1 MSPGDNCPLVFWIHW
16 ALKLQPVK
24 YDPKLQMFDHF
35 LVFDHLRQSR
45 QLPPTASHA
54 LSPPP
59 VSCSNRPTSATSD
72 CRTLEYFWYSLKLGQ
87 ANMCWCCH
95 ITYPVTI
102 FATRFPSQSNT
113 FRTSHDVTAAFPI
126 VQCWLWRPPAFHC
139 SYIQPGWG
147 QLRSTAST
155 FILFHCSYI
164 QPGGDNYEVL
174 QVLSYFSTVP
184 TSSLGGEGDNYK
196 PHVYFPTFLAQSLW
210 HILTCLCN
218 INSRLTAHF
227 PLKCFEMGPTVLLH
241 FQPLQIIEEKTFLPK
256 TPNKTFGQFFVS
268 FYAPLNW
275 IQTFCM

>member
-1 MSPGDNCPLVFWIHW
+1 MQIFE
-16 ALKLQPVK
+16 
-24 YDPKLQMFDHF
+24 HF

-59 VSCSNRPTSATSD
+59 VSCSNRPRALRLAVGLSNIFDIPWKWDKQTGAGAVT
-72 CRTLEYFWYSLKLGQ
+72 YS
-87 ANMCWCCH
+87 
-95 ITYPVTI
+95 VTI
-102 FATRFPSQSNT
+102 FAARFPSQSNT

-139 SYIQPGWG
+139 SYIQPG
-147 QLRSTAST
+147 
-155 FILFHCSYI
+155 
-164 QPGGDNYEVL
+164 
-174 QVLSYFSTVP
+174 
-184 TSSLGGEGDNYK
+184 GEGGNYK

-227 PLKCFEMGPTVLLH
+227 PLKCFEMGRTVSLH

-256 TPNKTFGQFFVS
+256 TPNKTFGQFLSHFMRLSIESKHFACNVLPWPCDRLARPGLLIELCQRHLSCYRNEKNDFLFRKESAFLSVLS
-268 FYAPLNW
+268 FLTSLFSSWSISNDL
-275 IQTFCM
+275 

>member
-1 MSPGDNCPLVFWIHW
+1 
-16 ALKLQPVK
+16 
-24 YDPKLQMFDHF
+24 MFEHF
-35 LVFDHLRQSR
+35 LVFDHLRQPR

-59 VSCSNRPTSATSD
+59 VSCSNRPTSTTSD

-139 SYIQPGWG
+139 SYIQPG
-147 QLRSTAST
+147 
-155 FILFHCSYI
+155 
-164 QPGGDNYEVL
+164 
-174 QVLSYFSTVP
+174 
-184 TSSLGGEGDNYK
+184 GEGDNYK
-196 PHVYFPTFLAQSLW
+196 PHVYFPIFLAQSLW

-227 PLKCFEMGPTVLLH
+227 PLKCFEMGPTVSLH
-241 FQPLQIIEEKTFLPK
+241 FQPLQIIEEKKLSSQRPRIK
-256 TPNKTFGQFFVS
+256 LLVS
-268 FYAPLNW
+268 FLSHFMLFSIEFKHFPSYVCTTSRWWTCKGLFMEPRQRHLS
-275 IQTFCM
+275 CDRR

>member
-1 MSPGDNCPLVFWIHW
+1 
-16 ALKLQPVK
+16 
-24 YDPKLQMFDHF
+24 MFEHF

-45 QLPPTASHA
+45 QLPPTASHT

-72 CRTLEYFWYSLKLGQ
+72 CWTLEYFWYSLKMGQ
-87 ANMCWCCH
+87 ANMRCCCH
-95 ITYPVTI
+95 KTYPVTI
-102 FATRFPSQSNT
+102 FATRFPSHPNT

-139 SYIQPGWG
+139 SYIQP
-147 QLRSTAST
+147 
-155 FILFHCSYI
+155 
-164 QPGGDNYEVL
+164 
-174 QVLSYFSTVP
+174 
-184 TSSLGGEGDNYK
+184 GGEGDNYK

-227 PLKCFEMGPTVLLH
+227 PLKCFEMGRTVSLH

-275 IQTFCM
+275 IQTFCL